1 MIPRFKSILGRIIWL
16 HILVLGIA
24 AIAVPTATFLLL
36 KSTSEDLENR
46 TLLLHANMIARYLAA
61 RPDGSLTLK
70 LPSDLR
76 TFYAHGFEGLAF
88 AISEKPGETLFSSL
102 PNVPLWLGA
111 ERRTDGPFYFQV
123 SGDHASYFGVSIP
136 VRYGNRLVWVQVI
149 QNLEHPDVIFDNVIA
164 DFLRRIAWFTIPII
178 LLALI
183 VDIYVVRRALRPVI
197 VASKEAQAIDPR
209 RLELR
214 LPTHRIPQEILP
226 LIETINQA
234 LARLERGFR
243 VQRNFTADAAHELRT
258 PLSVL
263 RIRIDRLTDQD
274 SAGPLRSNVDA
285 MTRIVNQ
292 LLDIAEL
299 EGMFVDSSD
308 RVDLHRVCCEVAS
321 LMAPIAV
328 SQGKDIA
335 LTGCDGAVWVKGNSA
350 MLFQAIRNLAE
361 NAVRY
366 TMQGTTVEVRVEAQG
381 IIRVVDEGPGVP
393 EGDREV
399 IFQRFWRRDRARA
412 GGAGLGLAIVARVAE
427 AHLGSITVAN
437 REGGGAIFS
446 LDLSNSHSQS
456 TSSADETAESAGAA
470 DDLSTSPA

>member
-24 AIAVPTATFLLL
+24 AIAVPTATYLLL
-36 KSTSEDLENR
+36 KSTSEDLENK
-46 TLLLHANMIARYLAA
+46 TLLLHANVIAQYLTA

-88 AISEKPGETLFSSL
+88 AISEKSGEALFSSL
-102 PNVPLWLGA
+102 TNAPLWLSA
-111 ERRTDGPFYFQV
+111 ERRTAGPFYFQV
-123 SGDHASYFGVSIP
+123 SNDHESYFGVSIP
-136 VRYGNRLVWVQVI
+136 ARYGSRLIWIQVI

-178 LLALI
+178 LLALV
-183 VDIYVVRRALRPVI
+183 VDIYVVRRALRPII

-214 LPTHRIPQEILP
+214 LPTHGIPQEIQP
-226 LIETINQA
+226 LLETINQA

-243 VQRNFTADAAHELRT
+243 VQRDFTADAAHELRT

-263 RIRIDRLTDQD
+263 RMRIDRLTDQD

-299 EGMFVDSSD
+299 EGMFVDSAD
-308 RVDLHRVCCEVAS
+308 RADLHRICSEVAS
-321 LMAPIAV
+321 LMAPVAL

-335 LTGCDGAVWVKGNSA
+335 LTGCKGTVWVKGNSA
-350 MLFQAIRNLAE
+350 MLFQAVRNLTE
-361 NAVRY
+361 NAVRF
-366 TMQGTTVEVRVEAQG
+366 TPEGTTVEVRVETQG

-393 EGDREV
+393 EDEREV

-427 AHLGSITVAN
+427 AHLGSITVSR

-446 LDLSNSHSQS
+446 LDLCNSRGQS
-456 TSSADETAESAGAA
+456 KSGADEAVEADRAA
-470 DDLSTSPA
+470 DDLSSSPA

>member
-88 AISEKPGETLFSSL
+88 AISEKPGEPLFSSL
-102 PNVPLWLGA
+102 PNVPLWLSA
-111 ERRTDGPFYFQV
+111 EQRTDGPFYFQV

-136 VRYGNRLVWVQVI
+136 VRYGSRLVWVQVI
-149 QNLEHPDVIFDNVIA
+149 QNLEHPDVIFDNVMA

-197 VASKEAQAIDPR
+197 VASQEARAIDPR

-243 VQRNFTADAAHELRT
+243 VQRDFTADAAHELRT

-263 RIRIDRLTDQD
+263 RMRIDRLADQE

-292 LLDIAEL
+292 LLEIAEL
-299 EGMFVDSSD
+299 EGMFVDSTD

-321 LMAPIAV
+321 FMAPIAV

-335 LTGCDGAVWVKGNSA
+335 LTGCDGTVWVKGNFA
-350 MLFQAIRNLAE
+350 MLFQAVRNLAE

-366 TMQGTTVEVRVEAQG
+366 TPQGTTVEVRVEAQG

-446 LDLSNSHSQS
+446 LDLSKSHSQS
-456 TSSADETAESAGAA
+456 TSSAEETAESAGAA